1 MKAPSSKHQAPENC
15 HTPTAKALL
24 AQSCTAAVVCVAL
37 AGGLLLAPPFLLAQQ
52 RLSAASAKAPAN
64 FQADAGVLI
73 ESQEKALEMA
83 KELAE
88 KSENPRAQAAMA
100 EVVKQ
105 MERALKLLEEAKGEP
120 KKLEAA
126 VAAQQASYQ
135 ALLKLAEREFKVNEK
150 KGGKSGKGGEQG
162 RQGQVDQLELK
173 MNQNRYE
180 QQKQAQAEAKQSPE
194 QKENLQFMSRLRE
207 LAQRQ
212 GDLNERLKELQTA
225 LQEAKNEQ
233 EKEEIRRRL
242 KRLQEEQ
249 KQMLADLDELKQR
262 AEKPENQQRM
272 ADTKQK
278 LDQSRDAAQKAAEQM
293 DKGNVS
299 QALASGTRAQR
310 DLQEMRDDL
319 RKKNANQFAEDMKQL
334 RQEARDIAQ
343 KQEELGKQM
352 TAMPQQNKKK
362 SLTEPDAKSEL
373 PKDLKE
379 QNERLKKF
387 VERATEIA
395 EQSENAEPLL
405 HRQLYDAVRKQAQS
419 EAQNLKETKND
430 LARRG
435 MLTRGMYDLLEKA
448 SADGAT
454 KSLEIAGEL
463 AKSGL
468 NNPASAVEQRARA
481 GIEEMRKG
489 VERAAESVLGD
500 EGEALKQAAKTLDSL
515 ARQLE
520 SELARGEAK
529 QGEKGGEPKAGEQP
543 GEPKGKSA
551 QGEGKQPGKQA
562 GKAGAGKAGQ
572 NSKDGKQ
579 GEAQVGAEPG
589 EGNQPGEKGG
599 KQGSKLGPDGKEGE
613 GKEGSKAGQG
623 GKQGEGKEGG
633 KAGQGG
639 QQPGGKD
646 GKDGKGGKQGE
657 QPGEGQG
664 KGGGS
669 GQQPGGEQAGKQAGD
684 NSPSPGKQDG
694 KQANGGQRGG
704 GNQRGG
710 DRGGFEGILPAGV
723 IAERGGEQA
732 GPITSERGYADFS
745 DRLRDVEEMVD
756 STELRNQLQTVRER
770 LRAERVEF
778 KRTGLEPT
786 KWDLVRVQVM
796 KPLVEVRQR
805 IEEELAKRDN
815 REAMVPIDRDPVP
828 GRFSELVRKYYE
840 NLGKSDAEA
849 GVAPKVS
856 PK

>member
-1 MKAPSSKHQAPENC
+1 MKTPSSRQSP
-15 HTPTAKALL
+15 PAL
-24 AQSCTAAVVCVAL
+24 SAL
-37 AGGLLLAPPFLLAQQ
+37 ACLGLVSALLLAPPFILAQQ
-52 RLSAASAKAPAN
+52 RPASTKAAPKLSGN
-64 FQADAGVLI
+64 FESDAGVLI

-83 KELAE
+83 KGLAE
-88 KSENPRAQAAMA
+88 KADNPRAQAAMT
-100 EVVKQ
+100 EVLKQ
-105 MERALKLLEEAKGEP
+105 MERALKMLEEAKAEP

-162 RQGQVDQLELK
+162 RQGQLDQLELK

-180 QQKQAQAEAKQSPE
+180 QQKQAQAEPQQSPE

-212 GDLNERLKELQTA
+212 SDLNERLKELQTA

-242 KRLQEEQ
+242 KRLREEQ
-249 KQMLADLDELKQR
+249 QQMLADLDELKQR

-272 ADTKQK
+272 AGTKDK
-278 LDQSRDAAQKAAEQM
+278 LDQTRDAAQKAAEQM
-293 DKGNVS
+293 EKGNVS

-310 DLQEMRDDL
+310 DLQEMREDL

-352 TAMPQQNKKK
+352 TATPQQNKKK

-373 PKDLKE
+373 PQELAE
-379 QNERLKKF
+379 QNKRLASL
-387 VERATEIA
+387 VDRATQIA

-405 HRQLYDAVRKQAQS
+405 HRQLYDTIRKQAQN
-419 EAQNLKETKND
+419 EAQNLKETKNE
-430 LARRG
+430 LTRRG
-435 MLTRGMYDLLEKA
+435 MMTRGLYEMLEKA
-448 SADGAT
+448 SEQGTT
-454 KSLEIAGEL
+454 KSLEVASEL
-463 AKSGL
+463 AKNGMTT
-468 NNPASAVEQRARA
+468 PASAVEQRARQ

-489 VERAAESVLGD
+489 VERAADSVLGD
-500 EGEALKQAAKTLDSL
+500 ETEAMKQAAKTLDSL
-515 ARQLE
+515 VRQLE
-520 SELARGEAK
+520 RELARGEAK
-529 QGEKGGEPKAGEQP
+529 DGEKGGEPKAGQQP
-543 GEPKGKSA
+543 GDQKGKQGQQA
-551 QGEGKQPGKQA
+551 QADGKQPGKQP
-562 GKAGAGKAGQ
+562 GKQGEGKAGQ

-579 GEAQVGAEPG
+579 GEAQAGTEPG
-589 EGNQPGEKGG
+589 EGNQTGEKGG
-599 KQGSKLGPDGKEGE
+599 KQGE
-613 GKEGSKAGQG
+613 

-633 KAGQGG
+633 KSGQGG

-669 GQQPGGEQAGKQAGD
+669 GQQPGGEQPGQQARD
-684 NSPSPGKQDG
+684 NSSSPGKQDG

-704 GNQRGG
+704 NNQRGS
-710 DRGGFEGILPAGV
+710 DRGGWEGILPAGV

-732 GPITSERGYADFS
+732 GPITSDRGFADFS

-756 STELRNQLQTVRER
+756 SAQLRNQLQSVRER
-770 LRAERVEF
+770 VRAERVEF
-778 KRTGLEPT
+778 KRHSLEP
-786 KWDLVRVQVM
+786 KWDLVRMQVM

-840 NLGKSDAEA
+840 NLGKDA
-849 GVAPKVS
+849 GK
-856 PK
+856 

>member
-1 MKAPSSKHQAPENC
+1 MHAMKAPS
-15 HTPTAKALL
+15 TPVRNLRQFTEGFACLALV
-24 AQSCTAAVVCVAL
+24 T
-37 AGGLLLAPPFLLAQQ
+37 GLLLAPPFILAQQ
-52 RLSAASAKAPAN
+52 RSPAPAAKSPAN

-278 LDQSRDAAQKAAEQM
+278 LDQTRDAAQKAAEQM

-352 TAMPQQNKKK
+352 TATPQQNKKK

-520 SELARGEAK
+520 RELARGEAQ
-529 QGEKGGEPKAGEQP
+529 QGEKNGEPKAGGQP
-543 GEPKGKSA
+543 GDAKDKSGQQA

-562 GKAGAGKAGQ
+562 GRQGEGKSGQ
-572 NSKDGKQ
+572 ASKDGKQ
-579 GEAQVGAEPG
+579 GEPQAGADPG
-589 EGNQPGEKGG
+589 EGKEPGDKAGKQGSKAGQDGTQGEGKEDSKDGKGG
-599 KQGSKLGPDGKEGE
+599 KQG
-613 GKEGSKAGQG
+613 Q
-623 GKQGEGKEGG
+623 GKEGG

-694 KQANGGQRGG
+694 KQAKGGQRGG
-704 GNQRGG
+704 EGGSRNTNQRG
-710 DRGGFEGILPAGV
+710 DERGGFEGILPAGV

-756 STELRNQLQTVRER
+756 SSELRNQLQIVRER

-805 IEEELAKRDN
+805 LEEELAKRDN

-840 NLGKSDAEA
+840 NLGKDA
-849 GVAPKVS
+849 GK
-856 PK
+856 

>member
-1 MKAPSSKHQAPENC
+1 MHAMKASS
-15 HTPTAKALL
+15 TPVGNLRQFTEGFACLALV
-24 AQSCTAAVVCVAL
+24 T
-37 AGGLLLAPPFLLAQQ
+37 GLLLAPPFILAQQ
-52 RLSAASAKAPAN
+52 RSPAPAAKSPAN

-105 MERALKLLEEAKGEP
+105 MERALKLLAEAKGEP

-278 LDQSRDAAQKAAEQM
+278 LDQTRDAAQKAAEQM

-352 TAMPQQNKKK
+352 TATPQQNKKK

-387 VERATEIA
+387 VERAMEIA

-520 SELARGEAK
+520 RELARGEAK
-529 QGEKGGEPKAGEQP
+529 QGEKGGEPK
-543 GEPKGKSA
+543 GKSA
-551 QGEGKQPGKQA
+551 QGEGKQPDKQA
-562 GKAGAGKAGQ
+562 GKAGADKAGQ

-599 KQGSKLGPDGKEGE
+599 KQGSKSGQDGKEGE

-669 GQQPGGEQAGKQAGD
+669 GQQPGGEQAGD
-684 NSPSPGKQDG
+684 NSLSPGKQDG
-694 KQANGGQRGG
+694 KQAKGGQRGG
-704 GNQRGG
+704 EGGGEGGSRNTNQRG
-710 DRGGFEGILPAGV
+710 DERGGFEGILPAGV

-756 STELRNQLQTVRER
+756 SSELRNQLQTVRER

-805 IEEELAKRDN
+805 LEEELAKRDN

-840 NLGKSDAEA
+840 NLGKDA
-849 GVAPKVS
+849 GK
-856 PK
+856 

>member
-1 MKAPSSKHQAPENC
+1 MK
-15 HTPTAKALL
+15 TPRATLGSPVLSAACLAL
-24 AQSCTAAVVCVAL
+24 V
-37 AGGLLLAPPFLLAQQ
+37 GGVLLAPPFILAQQ
-52 RLSAASAKAPAN
+52 RMAAAPAKAAPKLSGN
-64 FQADAGVLI
+64 FAADTGVLV

-83 KELAE
+83 KGLAE
-88 KSENPRAQAAMA
+88 KADNPRAQAAMT
-100 EVVKQ
+100 EVLKQ
-105 MERALKLLEEAKGEP
+105 MERALAMLNEAKSDP

-150 KGGKSGKGGEQG
+150 KGGKQGKGGEQG
-162 RQGQVDQLELK
+162 RQGQLDQLELK

-180 QQKQAQAEAKQSPE
+180 QQKQAKAEPPQQSPE

-249 KQMLADLDELKQR
+249 KQMLAELDELKQR

-272 ADTKQK
+272 AETKGK
-278 LDQSRDAAQKAAEQM
+278 LDQTRDAAQKAAEQM
-293 DKGNVS
+293 EKGNVS

-343 KQEELGKQM
+343 KQEELGKQL
-352 TAMPQQNKKK
+352 TATPQQNKKK
-362 SLTEPDAKSEL
+362 SLSEPDAKSEL
-373 PKDLKE
+373 PKELAE
-379 QNERLKKF
+379 QNKRVASL
-387 VERATEIA
+387 VDRATQIA

-405 HRQLYDAVRKQAQS
+405 HRQLYDAIRKQAQS

-463 AKSGL
+463 AKNGL
-468 NNPASAVEQRARA
+468 TNPASAVEQRARQ

-489 VERAAESVLGD
+489 VERAAEGVLGD
-500 EGEALKQAAKTLDSL
+500 ETEAMKQAAKTLDAL

-520 SELARGEAK
+520 REIARG
-529 QGEKGGEPKAGEQP
+529 QGKDGKEGEPQEGQQP
-543 GEPKGKSA
+543 GGQKGKQA

-562 GKAGAGKAGQ
+562 AKQGEGKAGKD
-572 NSKDGKQ
+572 SKDGKQ
-579 GEAQVGAEPG
+579 GEAQAGAEPG
-589 EGNQPGEKGG
+589 EGSQPGENGG
-599 KQGSKLGPDGKEGE
+599 KQGSKSGQDGKQGD
-613 GKEGSKAGQG
+613 GKEGSKAGQA
-623 GKQGEGKEGG
+623 GKQGEGKDG
-633 KAGQGG
+633 KSGQGG
-639 QQPGGKD
+639 QQPSDKDGKGGQQPG

-669 GQQPGGEQAGKQAGD
+669 GQQPSGGEQ
-684 NSPSPGKQDG
+684 PGQPDG
-694 KQANGGQRGG
+694 KQANAGQRGAKDGSPTGSQRG
-704 GNQRGG
+704 GTNQRGG

-723 IAERGGEQA
+723 VAERGGEQA
-732 GPITSERGYADFS
+732 GPITSERGYAEFS

-756 STELRNQLQTVRER
+756 SSELRNQLQTVRER

-828 GRFSELVRKYYE
+828 GRFSELVRRYYE
-840 NLGKSDAEA
+840 NLGKDAAEP
-849 GVAPKVS
+849 GVAPKIS

>member
-1 MKAPSSKHQAPENC
+1 MKTPS
-15 HTPTAKALL
+15 AKPGSAAL
-24 AQSCTAAVVCVAL
+24 SAACLVLVSAV
-37 AGGLLLAPPFLLAQQ
+37 LLAPPFILAQQ
-52 RLSAASAKAPAN
+52 RSPVASAKAPAN
-64 FQADAGVLI
+64 FQADAAVLI

-88 KSENPRAQAAMA
+88 KSENPRAQGAMV

-162 RQGQVDQLELK
+162 RQGQLDQLELK

-249 KQMLADLDELKQR
+249 KQMLAELDELKQR

-343 KQEELGKQM
+343 KQEELGKQL
-352 TAMPQQNKKK
+352 TATPQQNKKK

-373 PKDLKE
+373 PKELAE
-379 QNERLKKF
+379 QNKRVASL
-387 VERATEIA
+387 VDRATHIA

-419 EAQNLKETKND
+419 EAQNLKETKNE
-430 LARRG
+430 LTRRG
-435 MLTRGMYDLLEKA
+435 MMTRGLYEMLEKA
-448 SADGAT
+448 SEQGTT
-454 KSLEIAGEL
+454 KSLEVASEL
-463 AKSGL
+463 AKNGM
-468 NNPASAVEQRARA
+468 NTPASAVEQRARA

-500 EGEALKQAAKTLDSL
+500 EAEALKQAAKTLDSL

-520 SELARGEAK
+520 IELARGEAK
-529 QGEKGGEPKAGEQP
+529 QGEKGGEPKAGGQP
-543 GEPKGKSA
+543 SDAKDKSGQQA

-562 GKAGAGKAGQ
+562 GKQGEGKSGQ
-572 NSKDGKQ
+572 ASKDGKQ
-579 GEAQVGAEPG
+579 GEAQAGAEPG
-589 EGNQPGEKGG
+589 EGKEPGDKAG
-599 KQGSKLGPDGKEGE
+599 KQGSKAGQDGTQGE
-613 GKEGSKAGQG
+613 GKEGSKDGRG
-623 GKQGEGKEGG
+623 GKPGEGKQGEGKEGG

-646 GKDGKGGKQGE
+646 GKDGKGRKQGE

-669 GQQPGGEQAGKQAGD
+669 GQQPGGDQAGQQARD

-694 KQANGGQRGG
+694 KQVNGGQRGG
-704 GNQRGG
+704 EGGSRNTNQRGG
-710 DRGGFEGILPAGV
+710 ERGGFEGILPAGV

-732 GPITSERGYADFS
+732 GPITSERGFADFS

-786 KWDLVRVQVM
+786 KWDLVRIQVM
-796 KPLVEVRQR
+796 QPLVEVRQR

-840 NLGKSDAEA
+840 NLGKDA
-849 GVAPKVS
+849 GK
-856 PK
+856 

>member
-1 MKAPSSKHQAPENC
+1 MHAMKAPS
-15 HTPTAKALL
+15 TPVGNLRQFTEGFASLALV
-24 AQSCTAAVVCVAL
+24 T
-37 AGGLLLAPPFLLAQQ
+37 GLLLAPPFILAQQ
-52 RLSAASAKAPAN
+52 RSPAPAAKSPAN

-278 LDQSRDAAQKAAEQM
+278 LDQTRDAAQKAAEQM

-352 TAMPQQNKKK
+352 TATPQQNKKK

-387 VERATEIA
+387 VERATGIA

-489 VERAAESVLGD
+489 VERAAEGVLGD

-562 GKAGAGKAGQ
+562 GKAGEGKAGQ

-599 KQGSKLGPDGKEGE
+599 KQGSKSGQDGKEGE

-770 LRAERVEF
+770 LRVERVEF

-786 KWDLVRVQVM
+786 KWDLVRIQVM

-840 NLGKSDAEA
+840 NLGKSEAEA

>member
-1 MKAPSSKHQAPENC
+1 MKTPS
-15 HTPTAKALL
+15 AKPGSAALSAACL
-24 AQSCTAAVVCVAL
+24 ALVSAV
-37 AGGLLLAPPFLLAQQ
+37 LLAPPFILAQQ
-52 RLSAASAKAPAN
+52 RPASTKAAPKLSGN
-64 FQADAGVLI
+64 FESDTGVLI

-83 KELAE
+83 KGLAE
-88 KSENPRAQAAMA
+88 KADSPRAQAALT

-105 MERALKLLEEAKGEP
+105 MERALKLLEDAKGEP

-135 ALLKLAEREFKVNEK
+135 ALLKLADREFQVSQK

-162 RQGQVDQLELK
+162 RQGQLDQLELK

-180 QQKQAQAEAKQSPE
+180 QQKQAKAEPQQSPE

-212 GDLNERLKELQTA
+212 NDLNERLKELQTA

-272 ADTKQK
+272 AETKDK
-278 LDQSRDAAQKAAEQM
+278 LDQTRDAAQKAAEQM
-293 DKGNVS
+293 EKGNVS

-310 DLQEMRDDL
+310 DLQEMREDL

-343 KQEELGKQM
+343 KQEELGKQL
-352 TAMPQQNKKK
+352 TATPQQNKKK

-373 PKDLKE
+373 PQELAD
-379 QNERLKKF
+379 QNKRLASL
-387 VERATEIA
+387 VDRATQIA

-405 HRQLYDAVRKQAQS
+405 HRQLYDTIRKQAQN

-435 MLTRGMYDLLEKA
+435 MLTRGMSDLLEKA

-454 KSLEIAGEL
+454 KSLEVASEL
-463 AKSGL
+463 AKNGMTS
-468 NNPASAVEQRARA
+468 PASAVEQRARQ

-500 EGEALKQAAKTLDSL
+500 ETEAMKQAAKTLDNL
-515 ARQLE
+515 VRQLE
-520 SELARGEAK
+520 RELARGEAK
-529 QGEKGGEPKAGEQP
+529 DGEKGGEPQAGQQP
-543 GEPKGKSA
+543 GDQKGKQGQQA
-551 QGEGKQPGKQA
+551 QADGKQA
-562 GKAGAGKAGQ
+562 GKQAGKQGEGKAGQ
-572 NSKDGKQ
+572 DSKDGKQ
-579 GEAQVGAEPG
+579 GEAQAGEPG
-589 EGNQPGEKGG
+589 DGKQPGEKGG
-599 KQGSKLGPDGKEGE
+599 KQGSKSGQDGKEGE
-613 GKEGSKAGQG
+613 GKESSKGGQG
-623 GKQGEGKEGG
+623 GKQGEGKQGEGKEGG
-633 KAGQGG
+633 KSGQGG

-669 GQQPGGEQAGKQAGD
+669 GQQPGGEQQGQQARD
-684 NSPSPGKQDG
+684 NEASPGKQDG

-704 GNQRGG
+704 NNQRGG
-710 DRGGFEGILPAGV
+710 DRGGWEGILPAGV
-723 IAERGGEQA
+723 VAERGGEQA
-732 GPITSERGYADFS
+732 GPITSERGFADFS

-756 STELRNQLQTVRER
+756 SNELRNQLQSVRER
-770 LRAERVEF
+770 VRAERVEF
-778 KRTGLEPT
+778 KRHSLEP
-786 KWDLVRVQVM
+786 KWDLVRMQVM

-840 NLGKSDAEA
+840 NLGKSEAEA
-849 GVAPKVS
+849 GVAPKGER
-856 PK
+856 K

>member
-1 MKAPSSKHQAPENC
+1 MKTPSTRQSP
-15 HTPTAKALL
+15 PAL
-24 AQSCTAAVVCVAL
+24 SAL
-37 AGGLLLAPPFLLAQQ
+37 ACLGLVSALFVAPPFILAQQ
-52 RLSAASAKAPAN
+52 RPASAKAAPKLSGN
-64 FQADAGVLI
+64 FESDAGVLV

-83 KELAE
+83 KGLAE
-88 KSENPRAQAAMA
+88 KADSPRAQAALT

-105 MERALKLLEEAKGEP
+105 MERALKMLEEAKAEP

-162 RQGQVDQLELK
+162 RQGQLDQLELK

-180 QQKQAQAEAKQSPE
+180 QQKQAQAEPQQSPE

-212 GDLNERLKELQTA
+212 SDLNERLKELQTA
-225 LQEAKNEQ
+225 LQEAKSEQ

-242 KRLQEEQ
+242 KRLREEEQ
-249 KQMLADLDELKQR
+249 QMLADLDELKQR

-272 ADTKQK
+272 ADTKEK
-278 LDQSRDAAQKAAEQM
+278 LDQTRDAAQKAAEQM

-310 DLQEMRDDL
+310 DLQEMREDL

-352 TAMPQQNKKK
+352 TATPQQNKKK

-373 PKDLKE
+373 PQELAE
-379 QNERLKKF
+379 QNKRLASL
-387 VERATEIA
+387 VDRATQIA

-405 HRQLYDAVRKQAQS
+405 HRQLYDTIRKQAQN
-419 EAQNLKETKND
+419 EAQNLKETKNE
-430 LARRG
+430 LTRRG
-435 MLTRGMYDLLEKA
+435 MMTRGLYEMLEKA
-448 SADGAT
+448 SEQGTT
-454 KSLEIAGEL
+454 KSLEVASEL
-463 AKSGL
+463 AKNGMTT
-468 NNPASAVEQRARA
+468 PASAVEQRARQ

-489 VERAAESVLGD
+489 VERAADSVLGD
-500 EGEALKQAAKTLDSL
+500 ETEAMKQAAKTLDSL
-515 ARQLE
+515 VRQLE
-520 SELARGEAK
+520 RELARGEAK
-529 QGEKGGEPKAGEQP
+529 DGERGGEPQAGQQP
-543 GEPKGKSA
+543 GDQKGKQDQQAKSD
-551 QGEGKQPGKQA
+551 GKQA
-562 GKAGAGKAGQ
+562 GKQGEGKAGQ

-579 GEAQVGAEPG
+579 GEAQAGAESG
-589 EGNQPGEKGG
+589 DGKQPGEKGG
-599 KQGSKLGPDGKEGE
+599 KQGSKSGQDGKQGE
-613 GKEGSKAGQG
+613 GKERSKAGQG
-623 GKQGEGKEGG
+623 GKQGEGKQGEGKESG
-633 KAGQGG
+633 KSGQGG
-639 QQPGGKD
+639 QQLGGKD

-669 GQQPGGEQAGKQAGD
+669 GQQPGGEQPGQQARD
-684 NSPSPGKQDG
+684 NNPSPGKQDG

-704 GNQRGG
+704 NNQRGG
-710 DRGGFEGILPAGV
+710 DRGGWEGILPAGV

-732 GPITSERGYADFS
+732 GPITSDRGFADFS

-756 STELRNQLQTVRER
+756 SAQLRNQLQSVRER
-770 LRAERVEF
+770 VRAERVEF
-778 KRTGLEPT
+778 KRHSLEP
-786 KWDLVRVQVM
+786 KWDLVRMQVM

-840 NLGKSDAEA
+840 NLGKSEAEA
-849 GVAPKVS
+849 GVAPKFS

>member
-1 MKAPSSKHQAPENC
+1 MKAPS
-15 HTPTAKALL
+15 AKPGSAALSAACL
-24 AQSCTAAVVCVAL
+24 ALVSAV
-37 AGGLLLAPPFLLAQQ
+37 LLAPPFILAQQ
-52 RLSAASAKAPAN
+52 RSPVATAKAPAN
-64 FQADAGVLI
+64 FQADAAVLI
-73 ESQEKALEMA
+73 ESQEKVLEMA

-100 EVVKQ
+100 EVLKQ

-120 KKLEAA
+120 KKLESA

-150 KGGKSGKGGEQG
+150 KGGKGSKGGEQG
-162 RQGQVDQLELK
+162 RQGQLDQLELK

-225 LQEAKNEQ
+225 LQEAKSEQ

-249 KQMLADLDELKQR
+249 KQMLAELDELKQR

-343 KQEELGKQM
+343 KQEELGKQL
-352 TAMPQQNKKK
+352 TATPQQNKKK

-373 PKDLKE
+373 PKELAE
-379 QNERLKKF
+379 QNKRVASL
-387 VERATEIA
+387 VDCATQIA

-405 HRQLYDAVRKQAQS
+405 HRQLYDTVRKQAQS
-419 EAQNLKETKND
+419 EAQNLKETKNE
-430 LARRG
+430 LIQRG
-435 MLTRGMYDLLEKA
+435 KMTRGLYELLEKA
-448 SADGAT
+448 SEQGGT
-454 KSLEIAGEL
+454 KALDIASEL
-463 AKSGL
+463 AKNGM
-468 NNPASAVEQRARA
+468 NAPASAVEQRARV
-481 GIEEMRKG
+481 GLEEMRKG

-500 EGEALKQAAKTLDSL
+500 EAEALKQAAKTLDSL

-520 SELARGEAK
+520 RELARGEAK
-529 QGEKGGEPKAGEQP
+529 QGEKGGEPKAGGQP
-543 GEPKGKSA
+543 GDAKGKSGQQA

-562 GKAGAGKAGQ
+562 GKQGEGKAGQ
-572 NSKDGKQ
+572 DSKDGKQ
-579 GEAQVGAEPG
+579 GEPQAGAEPG
-589 EGNQPGEKGG
+589 DGKEPGDKAGKQGSKAGQDGTQSKGKEGSKDGKGG
-599 KQGSKLGPDGKEGE
+599 KQGE
-613 GKEGSKAGQG
+613 

-633 KAGQGG
+633 KSGQGG

-669 GQQPGGEQAGKQAGD
+669 GQQPGGEQ
-684 NSPSPGKQDG
+684 PGQPDG
-694 KQANGGQRGG
+694 KQANAGQRGAKDG
-704 GNQRGG
+704 SPNGNQRSGNNQRGG

-756 STELRNQLQTVRER
+756 SSELRNQLQTVRER

-786 KWDLVRVQVM
+786 KWDLVRIQVM

-840 NLGKSDAEA
+840 NLGKDA
-849 GVAPKVS
+849 GK
-856 PK
+856 

>member
-1 MKAPSSKHQAPENC
+1 MKTPSSKPS
-15 HTPTAKALL
+15 TPALSAFGCL
-24 AQSCTAAVVCVAL
+24 CLVSA
-37 AGGLLLAPPFLLAQQ
+37 LLLAPPFILAQQ
-52 RLSAASAKAPAN
+52 RPASAKAAPKLSGN
-64 FQADAGVLI
+64 FESDAGVLI

-83 KELAE
+83 KGLAE
-88 KSENPRAQAAMA
+88 KADSPRAQAALT

-105 MERALKLLEEAKGEP
+105 MERALKMLEEAKAEP

-135 ALLKLAEREFKVNEK
+135 ALLKLAEREIRVTEK

-162 RQGQVDQLELK
+162 RQGQLDQLELK

-180 QQKQAQAEAKQSPE
+180 QQKQAKAEPQQSPE

-212 GDLNERLKELQTA
+212 NDLNERLKELQTA

-262 AEKPENQQRM
+262 TEKPENQQRM
-272 ADTKQK
+272 AETKDK
-278 LDQSRDAAQKAAEQM
+278 LDQTRDAAQKAAEQM
-293 DKGNVS
+293 EKGNVS

-310 DLQEMRDDL
+310 DLQEMREDL

-343 KQEELGKQM
+343 KQEELGKQL
-352 TAMPQQNKKK
+352 TATPQQNKKK
-362 SLTEPDAKSEL
+362 SLTEPSAKSEL
-373 PKDLKE
+373 PQELAE
-379 QNERLKKF
+379 QNKRLASL
-387 VERATEIA
+387 VDRATQIA

-405 HRQLYDAVRKQAQS
+405 HRQLYDTIRKQAQN
-419 EAQNLKETKND
+419 EAQNLKETKNE
-430 LARRG
+430 LTRRG
-435 MLTRGMYDLLEKA
+435 MMTRGLYEMLEKA
-448 SADGAT
+448 SEQGTT
-454 KSLEIAGEL
+454 KSLEVASEL
-463 AKSGL
+463 AKNGMTA
-468 NNPASAVEQRARA
+468 PASGVEQRARA
-481 GIEEMRKG
+481 GIEELRKG

-500 EGEALKQAAKTLDSL
+500 ETEAMKQAAKTLDNL
-515 ARQLE
+515 VRQLE
-520 SELARGEAK
+520 RELARGEAK
-529 QGEKGGEPKAGEQP
+529 DGEKGGEPQAGQQP
-543 GEPKGKSA
+543 GDQKGKQGQQA
-551 QGEGKQPGKQA
+551 QADGKQPGKQA
-562 GKAGAGKAGQ
+562 GKQGEGKAGQ
-572 NSKDGKQ
+572 DSKDGKQ
-579 GEAQVGAEPG
+579 GEAQAGAEPG
-589 EGNQPGEKGG
+589 EGKQPGEKGG
-599 KQGSKLGPDGKEGE
+599 KQGSKSGQEGKEGE

-623 GKQGEGKEGG
+623 GKQGEGKQGEGKEGG
-633 KAGQGG
+633 KSGQGG

-669 GQQPGGEQAGKQAGD
+669 GQQPGGEQQARPASEF
-684 NSPSPGKQDG
+684 NSSPGKQDG

-704 GNQRGG
+704 NNQRGG
-710 DRGGFEGILPAGV
+710 DRGGWEGILPAGIV
-723 IAERGGEQA
+723 AERGGEQA
-732 GPITSERGYADFS
+732 GPITSERGFADFS

-756 STELRNQLQTVRER
+756 SSALRNQLQSVRER
-770 LRAERVEF
+770 VRAERVEF
-778 KRTGLEPT
+778 KRHSLEP
-786 KWDLVRVQVM
+786 KWDLVRMQVM

-840 NLGKSDAEA
+840 NLGKSEAEA
-849 GVAPKVS
+849 GVAPKGAQ
-856 PK
+856 K

>member
-1 MKAPSSKHQAPENC
+1 MKTPS
-15 HTPTAKALL
+15 AKPGSAALSAACL
-24 AQSCTAAVVCVAL
+24 ALVSAV
-37 AGGLLLAPPFLLAQQ
+37 LLAPPFILAQQ
-52 RLSAASAKAPAN
+52 RPASAKAAPKLSGN
-64 FQADAGVLI
+64 FESDAGVLI

-83 KELAE
+83 KGLAE
-88 KSENPRAQAAMA
+88 KADSPRAQAALT

-105 MERALKLLEEAKGEP
+105 MERALKMLEEAKAEP

-135 ALLKLAEREFKVNEK
+135 ALLKLAEREIRVTEK

-162 RQGQVDQLELK
+162 RQGQLDQLELK

-180 QQKQAQAEAKQSPE
+180 QQKQAKAEPQQSPE

-212 GDLNERLKELQTA
+212 NDLNERLKELQTA

-242 KRLQEEQ
+242 KRLREEQ
-249 KQMLADLDELKQR
+249 QQMLADLDELKQR

-272 ADTKQK
+272 AETKDK
-278 LDQSRDAAQKAAEQM
+278 LDQTRDAAQKAADQM
-293 DKGNVS
+293 EKGNVS

-310 DLQEMRDDL
+310 DLQEMREDL

-343 KQEELGKQM
+343 KQEELGRQL
-352 TAMPQQNKKK
+352 TATPQQNKKK

-373 PKDLKE
+373 PQDLAD
-379 QNERLKKF
+379 QNKRLAGL
-387 VERATEIA
+387 VDRATQIA

-405 HRQLYDAVRKQAQS
+405 HRQLYDTIRKQAQN
-419 EAQNLKETKND
+419 EAQNLKETKTE
-430 LARRG
+430 LTRRG
-435 MLTRGMYDLLEKA
+435 MMTRGLYEMLEKA
-448 SADGAT
+448 SEQGTT
-454 KSLEIAGEL
+454 KSLEVASEL
-463 AKSGL
+463 AKNGMTA
-468 NNPASAVEQRARA
+468 PASGVEQRARQ
-481 GIEEMRKG
+481 GIEELRKG

-500 EGEALKQAAKTLDSL
+500 ETEAMKQAAKTLDSL
-515 ARQLE
+515 VRQLE
-520 SELARGEAK
+520 RELARGEAK
-529 QGEKGGEPKAGEQP
+529 DGEKGGEPQAGQQP
-543 GEPKGKSA
+543 GDQKGK
-551 QGEGKQPGKQA
+551 QGQQSQGDGKQA
-562 GKAGAGKAGQ
+562 GKQAGKQGEGKAGQ

-579 GEAQVGAEPG
+579 GEAQAGEPG
-589 EGNQPGEKGG
+589 EGKQPGEKRG
-599 KQGSKLGPDGKEGE
+599 KQGSKSGQDGKEGE
-613 GKEGSKAGQG
+613 GKEGSKGGQG
-623 GKQGEGKEGG
+623 GKQGEGKQGEGKEGG
-633 KAGQGG
+633 KSGQGG

-669 GQQPGGEQAGKQAGD
+669 GQQPGGEQSGQQARD
-684 NSPSPGKQDG
+684 NEASPGKQDG

-704 GNQRGG
+704 SNQRGG
-710 DRGGFEGILPAGV
+710 DRGGWEGILPAGIV
-723 IAERGGEQA
+723 AERGGEQA
-732 GPITSERGYADFS
+732 GPITSERGFADFS

-756 STELRNQLQTVRER
+756 SSALRNQLQSVRER
-770 LRAERVEF
+770 VRAERVEF
-778 KRTGLEPT
+778 KRHSLEP
-786 KWDLVRVQVM
+786 KWDLVRMQVM

-840 NLGKSDAEA
+840 NLGKDGAEA

>member
-1 MKAPSSKHQAPENC
+1 MHAMKAPS
-15 HTPTAKALL
+15 TPVRNLRQFTEGFACLALV
-24 AQSCTAAVVCVAL
+24 T
-37 AGGLLLAPPFLLAQQ
+37 GLLLAPPFILAQQ
-52 RLSAASAKAPAN
+52 RSPAPAAKSPAN

-105 MERALKLLEEAKGEP
+105 MKRALKLLEEAKGEP

-180 QQKQAQAEAKQSPE
+180 QQQQAQAEAKQSPE

-225 LQEAKNEQ
+225 LQEAKNEP

-278 LDQSRDAAQKAAEQM
+278 LDQTRDAAQKAAEQM

-310 DLQEMRDDL
+310 DLQEMREDL

-352 TAMPQQNKKK
+352 TATPQQNKKK

-551 QGEGKQPGKQA
+551 QGEGKQPGK
-562 GKAGAGKAGQ
+562 AGAGKAGQ
-572 NSKDGKQ
+572 NSKAGKQ

-599 KQGSKLGPDGKEGE
+599 KQGSKSGPDGKEGE

-639 QQPGGKD
+639 QQPTGKD

-840 NLGKSDAEA
+840 NLGKSEAEA

>member
-1 MKAPSSKHQAPENC
+1 MKIPSSRQSP
-15 HTPTAKALL
+15 PALSAIACL
-24 AQSCTAAVVCVAL
+24 GLVSA
-37 AGGLLLAPPFLLAQQ
+37 LLLAPPFILAQQ
-52 RLSAASAKAPAN
+52 RPASAKAAPKLSGN
-64 FQADAGVLI
+64 FESDAGVLI
-73 ESQEKALEMA
+73 ESQEKALDMA
-83 KELAE
+83 KGLAE
-88 KSENPRAQAAMA
+88 KADNPRAQAAMT

-105 MERALKLLEEAKGEP
+105 MERALKMLEEAKAEP

-150 KGGKSGKGGEQG
+150 KGGKQGKGGEQG
-162 RQGQVDQLELK
+162 RQGQLDQLELK

-180 QQKQAQAEAKQSPE
+180 QQKQAKAEPQQSPE

-212 GDLNERLKELQTA
+212 SDLNERLKELQTA

-242 KRLQEEQ
+242 KRLREEQ
-249 KQMLADLDELKQR
+249 QQMLADLDELKQR

-272 ADTKQK
+272 AETKDK
-278 LDQSRDAAQKAAEQM
+278 LDQTRDAAQKAAEQM
-293 DKGNVS
+293 EKGNVS

-310 DLQEMRDDL
+310 DLQEMREDL

-343 KQEELGKQM
+343 KQEELGKQL
-352 TAMPQQNKKK
+352 TATPQQSKKK

-373 PKDLKE
+373 PQDLAD
-379 QNERLKKF
+379 QNKRLASL
-387 VERATEIA
+387 VDRATQIA

-405 HRQLYDAVRKQAQS
+405 HRQLYDTIRKQAQN
-419 EAQNLKETKND
+419 EAQNLKETKNE
-430 LARRG
+430 LTRRG
-435 MLTRGMYDLLEKA
+435 MMTRGLYEMLEKA
-448 SADGAT
+448 SEQGTT
-454 KSLEIAGEL
+454 KSLEVASEL
-463 AKSGL
+463 AKNGMTT
-468 NNPASAVEQRARA
+468 PATAVEQRARQ

-500 EGEALKQAAKTLDSL
+500 ETEAMKQAAKTLDSL
-515 ARQLE
+515 VRQLE
-520 SELARGEAK
+520 RELARGEAK
-529 QGEKGGEPKAGEQP
+529 DGEKGGEPQAGQQP
-543 GEPKGKSA
+543 GDQKGKQGQQA
-551 QGEGKQPGKQA
+551 QADGKQPGKQA
-562 GKAGAGKAGQ
+562 GKQGEGKSGQ

-579 GEAQVGAEPG
+579 GEAQAGTEPG
-589 EGNQPGEKGG
+589 EGKQPGEKGG
-599 KQGSKLGPDGKEGE
+599 KQGSKSGQGGKEGE
-613 GKEGSKAGQG
+613 GKEGSKGGQG
-623 GKQGEGKEGG
+623 GKQGEGKQGEGKEGG
-633 KAGQGG
+633 KSGQGG
-639 QQPGGKD
+639 Q
-646 GKDGKGGKQGE
+646 

-669 GQQPGGEQAGKQAGD
+669 GQQPGGEQQGQQARD
-684 NSPSPGKQDG
+684 NSASPGKQDG
-694 KQANGGQRGG
+694 KQANGGQRGSN
-704 GNQRGG
+704 NQRGG
-710 DRGGFEGILPAGV
+710 DRGGWEGILPAGV

-756 STELRNQLQTVRER
+756 SAQLRNQLQTARER
-770 LRAERVEF
+770 LRNERLEF
-778 KRTGLEPT
+778 KRTGLKPT
-786 KWDLVRVQVM
+786 EWDLVRMQVM

-828 GRFSELVRKYYE
+828 SRFSELVRKYYE
-840 NLGKSDAEA
+840 NLGKSEAEA

>member
-1 MKAPSSKHQAPENC
+1 MKAPS
-15 HTPTAKALL
+15 AKPGSAALSAACL
-24 AQSCTAAVVCVAL
+24 ALVSAV
-37 AGGLLLAPPFLLAQQ
+37 LLAPPFILAQQ
-52 RLSAASAKAPAN
+52 RSPVATAKAPAN
-64 FQADAGVLI
+64 FQADAAVLI
-73 ESQEKALEMA
+73 ESQEKVLEMA

-100 EVVKQ
+100 EVLKQ

-120 KKLEAA
+120 KKLESA

-150 KGGKSGKGGEQG
+150 KSGKGSKGGEQG
-162 RQGQVDQLELK
+162 RQGQLDQLELK

-180 QQKQAQAEAKQSPE
+180 QQKQAQAEPPQSPE

-225 LQEAKNEQ
+225 LQEAKSEQ

-249 KQMLADLDELKQR
+249 KQMLAELDELKQR

-343 KQEELGKQM
+343 KQEELGKQL
-352 TAMPQQNKKK
+352 TATPQQNKKK

-373 PKDLKE
+373 PKELAE
-379 QNERLKKF
+379 QNKRVASL
-387 VERATEIA
+387 VDRATQIA

-419 EAQNLKETKND
+419 EAQNLKETKNE
-430 LARRG
+430 LIQRG
-435 MLTRGMYDLLEKA
+435 KMTRGLYELLEKA
-448 SADGAT
+448 SEQGGT
-454 KSLEIAGEL
+454 KALDIASEL
-463 AKSGL
+463 AKNGM
-468 NNPASAVEQRARA
+468 NAPASAVEQRARA
-481 GIEEMRKG
+481 GLEEMRKG

-500 EGEALKQAAKTLDSL
+500 EAEALKQAAKTLDSL

-520 SELARGEAK
+520 RELARGEAK
-529 QGEKGGEPKAGEQP
+529 QGEKGGEPKAGGQP
-543 GEPKGKSA
+543 GDAKGKSGQQA

-562 GKAGAGKAGQ
+562 GKQGEGKAGQ
-572 NSKDGKQ
+572 DSKDGKQ
-579 GEAQVGAEPG
+579 GEPQAGAEPG
-589 EGNQPGEKGG
+589 DGKEPGDKAGKQGSKAGQDGTQSKGKEGSKDGKGG
-599 KQGSKLGPDGKEGE
+599 KQGE
-613 GKEGSKAGQG
+613 

-633 KAGQGG
+633 KSGQGG

-657 QPGEGQG
+657 QAGEGQG

-669 GQQPGGEQAGKQAGD
+669 GQQPGGEQ
-684 NSPSPGKQDG
+684 PGQPDG
-694 KQANGGQRGG
+694 KQANAGQRGAKDG
-704 GNQRGG
+704 SPNGNQRSGNNQRGG

-756 STELRNQLQTVRER
+756 SSELRNQLQIVRER

-786 KWDLVRVQVM
+786 KWDLVRIQVM

-840 NLGKSDAEA
+840 NLGKDA
-849 GVAPKVS
+849 GK
-856 PK
+856 

>member
-1 MKAPSSKHQAPENC
+1 MHAMKAPS
-15 HTPTAKALL
+15 TPVRNLRQFTEGFACLALV
-24 AQSCTAAVVCVAL
+24 T
-37 AGGLLLAPPFLLAQQ
+37 GLLLAPPFILAQQ
-52 RLSAASAKAPAN
+52 RSPAPAAKSPAN

-278 LDQSRDAAQKAAEQM
+278 LDQTRDAAQKAAEQM

-352 TAMPQQNKKK
+352 TATPQQNKKK

-520 SELARGEAK
+520 RELARGEAK
-529 QGEKGGEPKAGEQP
+529 QGEKGGEPK
-543 GEPKGKSA
+543 GKSA
-551 QGEGKQPGKQA
+551 QGEGKQPDKQA
-562 GKAGAGKAGQ
+562 GKAGADKAGQ

-599 KQGSKLGPDGKEGE
+599 KQGSKSGQDGKEGE

-623 GKQGEGKEGG
+623 GKQGEGKEAG

-669 GQQPGGEQAGKQAGD
+669 GQQPGGEQAGD
-684 NSPSPGKQDG
+684 NSLSPGKQDG
-694 KQANGGQRGG
+694 KQAKGGQRGG
-704 GNQRGG
+704 EGGGEGGSRNTNQRG
-710 DRGGFEGILPAGV
+710 DERGGFEGILPAGV
-723 IAERGGEQA
+723 IAERGGEQV

-756 STELRNQLQTVRER
+756 SSELRNQLQTVRER

-796 KPLVEVRQR
+796 KPPVEVRQR
-805 IEEELAKRDN
+805 LEEELAKRDN

-840 NLGKSDAEA
+840 NLGKDA
-849 GVAPKVS
+849 GK
-856 PK
+856 

>member
-1 MKAPSSKHQAPENC
+1 M
-15 HTPTAKALL
+15 
-24 AQSCTAAVVCVAL
+24 
-37 AGGLLLAPPFLLAQQ
+37 
-52 RLSAASAKAPAN
+52 
-64 FQADAGVLI
+64 LI

-352 TAMPQQNKKK
+352 TATPQQNKKK

-520 SELARGEAK
+520 RELARGEAK
-529 QGEKGGEPKAGEQP
+529 QGEKGGEPK
-543 GEPKGKSA
+543 GKSA
-551 QGEGKQPGKQA
+551 QGEGKQPDKQ
-562 GKAGAGKAGQ
+562 AGKAGQ

-599 KQGSKLGPDGKEGE
+599 KQGSKSGQDGKEGE

-639 QQPGGKD
+639 QQPGGKDGKD

>member
-1 MKAPSSKHQAPENC
+1 MHAMKAPS
-15 HTPTAKALL
+15 TPVGNLRQFTEGFASLALV
-24 AQSCTAAVVCVAL
+24 T
-37 AGGLLLAPPFLLAQQ
+37 GLLLAPPFILAQQ
-52 RLSAASAKAPAN
+52 RSPAPAAKSPAN

-278 LDQSRDAAQKAAEQM
+278 LDQTRDAAQKAAEQM

-352 TAMPQQNKKK
+352 TATPQQNKKK

-387 VERATEIA
+387 VERATGIA

-489 VERAAESVLGD
+489 VERAAEGVLGD

-562 GKAGAGKAGQ
+562 GKAGEGKAGEGKAGQ

-599 KQGSKLGPDGKEGE
+599 KQGSKSGQDGKEGE

-770 LRAERVEF
+770 LRVERVEF

-786 KWDLVRVQVM
+786 KWDLVRIQVM

-840 NLGKSDAEA
+840 NLGKSEAEA

>member
-1 MKAPSSKHQAPENC
+1 MKTPS
-15 HTPTAKALL
+15 AKPGSAVLSAACLALV
-24 AQSCTAAVVCVAL
+24 SAV
-37 AGGLLLAPPFLLAQQ
+37 LLAPPFILAQQ
-52 RLSAASAKAPAN
+52 RPASAKATPKLSGN
-64 FQADAGVLI
+64 FESDAGVLI

-83 KELAE
+83 KGLAE
-88 KSENPRAQAAMA
+88 KADSPRAQAALT

-105 MERALKLLEEAKGEP
+105 MERALKMLEEAKVEP

-126 VAAQQASYQ
+126 VAAQQSSYQ
-135 ALLKLAEREFKVNEK
+135 ALLKLAEREIRVSEK
-150 KGGKSGKGGEQG
+150 KSSKGSKGGEQG
-162 RQGQVDQLELK
+162 RQGQLDQLELK

-180 QQKQAQAEAKQSPE
+180 QQKQAKAEPQQSPE

-249 KQMLADLDELKQR
+249 KQMLAELDELKQR

-272 ADTKQK
+272 AETKDK
-278 LDQSRDAAQKAAEQM
+278 LDQTRDAAQKAAEQM
-293 DKGNVS
+293 EKGNVS

-343 KQEELGKQM
+343 KQEELGKQL
-352 TAMPQQNKKK
+352 TATPQQNKKK
-362 SLTEPDAKSEL
+362 SLTEPSAKSEL
-373 PKDLKE
+373 PQELAE
-379 QNERLKKF
+379 QNKRLTSL
-387 VERATEIA
+387 VDRATQIA

-405 HRQLYDAVRKQAQS
+405 HRQLYDTIRKQAQN

-463 AKSGL
+463 AKNGL
-468 NNPASAVEQRARA
+468 TNPASAVEQRARQ

-489 VERAAESVLGD
+489 VERAAEGVLGD
-500 EGEALKQAAKTLDSL
+500 ETEAMKQAAKTLDAL
-515 ARQLE
+515 TRQLE
-520 SELARGEAK
+520 REIARG
-529 QGEKGGEPKAGEQP
+529 QGKDGKEGEPQEGQQP
-543 GEPKGKSA
+543 DGQKGKQA
-551 QGEGKQPGKQA
+551 QGEGKQPGKQTA
-562 GKAGAGKAGQ
+562 KQGEGKGGKDSKDG
-572 NSKDGKQ
+572 KDGKQ
-579 GEAQVGAEPG
+579 GEAQAGAEPG

-599 KQGSKLGPDGKEGE
+599 KQGSKSGQDGKQGE
-613 GKEGSKAGQG
+613 EGSKAGQA
-623 GKQGEGKEGG
+623 GKQGEGKDGKSGQGG
-633 KAGQGG
+633 QQPGDKDGKGG

-669 GQQPGGEQAGKQAGD
+669 GQQPGGE
-684 NSPSPGKQDG
+684 SPGQPDG
-694 KQANGGQRGG
+694 KQANAGQRGAKDGSLNGNQRG
-704 GNQRGG
+704 GTNQRGG
-710 DRGGFEGILPAGV
+710 DRGGWEGILPAGI

-732 GPITSERGYADFS
+732 GPITSERGYAEFS

-756 STELRNQLQTVRER
+756 SSELRNQLQTVRER
-770 LRAERVEF
+770 LRAERIEF

-786 KWDLVRVQVM
+786 KWDLVRIQVM

-840 NLGKSDAEA
+840 NLGKDAAEA
-849 GVAPKVS
+849 GVAPRGAQK
-856 PK
+856 

>member
-1 MKAPSSKHQAPENC
+1 MS
-15 HTPTAKALL
+15 
-24 AQSCTAAVVCVAL
+24 AL
-37 AGGLLLAPPFLLAQQ
+37 ACLGLVSALLLAPPFILAQQ
-52 RLSAASAKAPAN
+52 RPASTKAAPKLSGN
-64 FQADAGVLI
+64 FESDAGVLV

-83 KELAE
+83 KGLAE
-88 KSENPRAQAAMA
+88 KAENPRAQAALT

-105 MERALKLLEEAKGEP
+105 MERALKMLAEAKADP

-162 RQGQVDQLELK
+162 RQGQLDQLELK

-180 QQKQAQAEAKQSPE
+180 QQKQAQAEPQQSPE

-212 GDLNERLKELQTA
+212 SDLNERLKELQTA
-225 LQEAKNEQ
+225 LQEAKSEQ

-242 KRLQEEQ
+242 KRLREEEQ
-249 KQMLADLDELKQR
+249 QMLADLDELKQR

-272 ADTKQK
+272 AETKDK
-278 LDQSRDAAQKAAEQM
+278 LDQTRDAAQKAAEQM
-293 DKGNVS
+293 EKGNVS

-310 DLQEMRDDL
+310 DLQEMREDL

-343 KQEELGKQM
+343 KQEELGKQL
-352 TAMPQQNKKK
+352 TATPQQNKKK

-373 PKDLKE
+373 PQDLAD
-379 QNERLKKF
+379 QNKRLASL
-387 VERATEIA
+387 VDRATQIA

-405 HRQLYDAVRKQAQS
+405 HRQLYDTIRKQAQN
-419 EAQNLKETKND
+419 EAQNLKETKNE
-430 LARRG
+430 LTRRG
-435 MLTRGMYDLLEKA
+435 MMTRGLYEMLEKA
-448 SADGAT
+448 SEQGMT
-454 KSLEIAGEL
+454 KSLEVASEL
-463 AKSGL
+463 AKNGMTT
-468 NNPASAVEQRARA
+468 PASAVEQRARQ

-489 VERAAESVLGD
+489 VERAADSVLGD
-500 EGEALKQAAKTLDSL
+500 ETEAMKQAAKTLDSL
-515 ARQLE
+515 VRQLE
-520 SELARGEAK
+520 RELARGEAK
-529 QGEKGGEPKAGEQP
+529 DGEKGGEPQAGQQP
-543 GEPKGKSA
+543 GDQKGKQGQQA
-551 QGEGKQPGKQA
+551 QGDGKQPGKQA
-562 GKAGAGKAGQ
+562 GKQGEGKAGQ

-579 GEAQVGAEPG
+579 GEAQAGTEPG

-599 KQGSKLGPDGKEGE
+599 K
-613 GKEGSKAGQG
+613 EGSKSGQEG
-623 GKQGEGKEGG
+623 KQGEGKQGEGKEGG
-633 KAGQGG
+633 KSGQGA

-669 GQQPGGEQAGKQAGD
+669 GQQPGGEQPGQQARD
-684 NSPSPGKQDG
+684 NNSSPGKQDG

-704 GNQRGG
+704 NNQRGG
-710 DRGGFEGILPAGV
+710 DRGGWEGILPAGV

-732 GPITSERGYADFS
+732 GPITSDRGFADFS

-756 STELRNQLQTVRER
+756 SAQLRNQLQSVRER
-770 LRAERVEF
+770 VRAERVEF
-778 KRTGLEPT
+778 KRHSLEP
-786 KWDLVRVQVM
+786 KWDLVRMQVM

-840 NLGKSDAEA
+840 NLGKDA
-849 GVAPKVS
+849 GK
-856 PK
+856 